1 MKESSYNELSA
12 KGLGHMVD
20 GVRSYIED
28 GRPPGGFLRA
38 LFSNDLMAAFARA
51 DISNTARMRFWV
63 EWLDNHAPL
72 ACYGSKEAV
81 DKWIRAGGAKG
92 LSAN

>member
-12 KGLGHMVD
+12 MGLDYMVD
-20 GVRSYIED
+20 GVRSYIEEW
-28 GRPPGGFLRA
+28 RPLGGFLRA

-51 DISNTARMRFWV
+51 DMSNTARMRFWV
-63 EWLDNHAPL
+63 EWLDNHAPM

-92 LSAN
+92 LGAN